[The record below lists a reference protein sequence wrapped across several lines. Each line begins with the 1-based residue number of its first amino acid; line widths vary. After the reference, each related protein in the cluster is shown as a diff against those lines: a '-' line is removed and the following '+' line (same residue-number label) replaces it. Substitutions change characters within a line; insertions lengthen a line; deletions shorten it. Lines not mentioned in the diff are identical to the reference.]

1 MTTHMKTKNRILV
14 IDDDKPLSEM
24 VKLNLEA
31 TGDYEV
37 RVENR
42 SVLAISAAVQFRP
55 DLILLDYIM
64 PGLDG
69 GDVSRGLHEHPVLR
83 HVPLI
88 MVTALVS
95 NSEMDADGTAH
106 RGGHLMLAKPIKL
119 ANLLCCI
126 EQQLMSHVGA

>member
-1 MTTHMKTKNRILV
+1 MKTKHRILI

-42 SVLAISAAVQFRP
+42 SVMAVSTATQFRP
-55 DLILLDYIM
+55 DLIILDYIM

-95 NSEMDADGTAH
+95 NSEMGPDGTAH

-119 ANLLCCI
+119 DNLLRCI
-126 EQQLMSHVGA
+126 ELQLMCAA